1 MKPLSC
7 LDKRFV
13 YTKAIDTDIR
23 KGFDRVRAGKT
34 YKPDPRAVEPLPSH
48 VSIFERR
55 RTK

>member
-7 LDKRFV
+7 LSKRFV